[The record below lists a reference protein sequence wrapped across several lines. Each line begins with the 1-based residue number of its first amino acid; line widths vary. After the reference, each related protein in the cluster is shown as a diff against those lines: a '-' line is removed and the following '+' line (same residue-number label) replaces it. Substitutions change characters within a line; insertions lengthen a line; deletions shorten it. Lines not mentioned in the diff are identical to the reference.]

1 MKVFPFLV
9 ALVLFLGGLALFGYS
24 FAFAEE
30 WRGLTFF
37 GGIAAVALSLAL
49 PFHLLERAE

>member
-9 ALVLFLGGLALFGYS
+9 ALVLFLGGLALFGYA